1 MNRRRS
7 LLASA
12 TTWALCGSARAE
24 WDTGSAVTLPPLTQ
38 FDGTP
43 LDAAALKGKV
53 VIVEFWAS
61 WCPFCAR
68 QNPHIEALYRTHRA
82 RGLEVVGVSID
93 KDSKAAADYMR
104 KHAYTF
110 KAGLATPE
118 WMRIY
123 RLRRGLPQLYVIG
136 RDGRVL
142 RIEQGEMLDDEIR
155 DLAGLL

>member
-7 LLASA
+7 LLAAASA
-12 TTWALCGSARAE
+12 WALVGPARAE
-24 WDTGSAVTLPPLTQ
+24 WDSGSAVVLPSLMQ

-43 LDAAALKGKV
+43 LDVAALRGKV
-53 VIVEFWAS
+53 VIIEFWAS

-68 QNPHIEALYRTHRA
+68 QNPHIEALYRAHRA
-82 RGLEVVGVSID
+82 RGLEVIGVSID
-93 KDSKAAADYMR
+93 KDPKAAVDYLR
-104 KHAYTF
+104 KHGYTF

-136 RDGRVL
+136 RDGRVA

-155 DLAGLL
+155 DLANLI